1 MAARS
6 GAQYLEGLRD
16 GREVWYSGERVPDVT
31 THPVFA
37 AGAQSIARLYDLQ
50 HEPEYREVLTYLS
63 PKTGERVGL
72 SFLMPRQT
80 AELVQRR
87 TMLEVWAKASCGLL
101 AQSPD
106 YMNIGIMSLAAAH
119 DALAK
124 ADPRFGI
131 HALRYYEICREQDR
145 CLARVV
151 PTAWPQTTT
160 VSTPSAET
168 LPCLQ
173 VVAQKSTGV
182 VVRGTCML
190 APLALF
196 ADDLVVYGGAA
207 LQPGEGARA
216 LVCAVPVASPGVSL
230 VCRESVGPAGSHFDH
245 PLASRFEV
253 LDCIARFDDVL
264 IPWEGVFLH
273 SNVEL
278 YNRLES
284 SVRFFWQVGHQVV
297 TRQIA
302 KTVLL
307 LGIAHLLSETSGMTG
322 LLHVQEKLGE
332 IVTYVETLRSC
343 QRRAEVDAVMG
354 ANGVLYPQGDAVHA
368 ALRLFPMVYPRLIEI
383 LQRLGAGGYMMM
395 PSAGALQSPLAE
407 AITQCY
413 QGATVSATAR
423 MQLFRLAWDL
433 VGESFGARQQLYE
446 RYGVGD
452 PAHMLAARYLDYDKT
467 AAVERVQT
475 LLETAQWP

>member
-6 GAQYLEGLRD
+6 GAQYLEGLQD

-50 HEPEYREVLTYLS
+50 HEPAYGDVLTYPS
-63 PKTGERVGL
+63 PKTGERVGR
-72 SFLMPRQT
+72 SFLMPRRQE
-80 AELVQRR
+80 ELVHRR
-87 TMLEVWAKASCGLL
+87 TMMEVWAEASCGML

-119 DALAK
+119 DILAK

-131 HALRYYEICREQDR
+131 HTLRYYEICREQDR

-151 PTAWPQTTT
+151 PTAWPQTPKASPP
-160 VSTPSAET
+160 STET
-168 LPCLQ
+168 FPYLQ
-173 VVAQKSTGV
+173 VVAQQSAGV
-182 VVRGTCML
+182 VARGACML
-190 APLALF
+190 ATFAPF

-216 LVCAVPVASPGVSL
+216 LVCAVPVASPGISL
-230 VCRESVGPAGSHFDH
+230 VCRESVGRTGGRFDH
-245 PLASRFEV
+245 PLASRFEAM
-253 LDCIARFDDVL
+253 DCIALFDDVL
-264 IPWEGVFLH
+264 IPWERVFLH
-273 SNVEL
+273 SNIEL

-284 SVRFFWQVGHQVV
+284 SVRFLWQVGHQVV

-302 KTVLL
+302 KTILL
-307 LGIAHLLSETSGMTG
+307 LGIAHLLSDTIGISG
-322 LLHVQEKLGE
+322 LPHVQEQLGE
-332 IVTYVETLRSC
+332 IVTYLETLRSC
-343 QRRAEVDAVMG
+343 LRRAEVDAVMG

-383 LQRLGAGGYMMM
+383 LQLLGAEGYMMI
-395 PSAGALQSPLAE
+395 PSASDLESPIAE

-413 QGATVSATAR
+413 QGATVSATTR
-423 MQLFRLAWDL
+423 MQLFRLAWDM

-446 RYGVGD
+446 RYGAGD

-475 LLETAQWP
+475 LLETAHRP

>member
-16 GREVWYSGERVPDVT
+16 GREVWYSGERVSDVT

-50 HEPEYREVLTYLS
+50 HAPEYSDILTYPS
-63 PKTGERVGL
+63 PKTGARVGI
-72 SFLMPRQT
+72 SFLMPRREE
-80 AELVQRR
+80 ELVQRR
-87 TMLEVWAKASCGLL
+87 TMMEVWAAASCGML

-119 DALAK
+119 DVLAK
-124 ADPRFGI
+124 ADPRFGV

-145 CLARVV
+145 CLARLV
-151 PTAWPQTTT
+151 PTAWPQT
-160 VSTPSAET
+160 PMASASLTDT
-168 LPCLQ
+168 LPSLQ
-173 VVAQKSTGV
+173 VVAQTSAGLIA
-182 VVRGTCML
+182 RGACML
-190 APLALF
+190 ATFAPF
-196 ADDLVVYGGAA
+196 ADDLVVYGGTA

-216 LVCAVPVASPGVSL
+216 LVCAVPMASPGVSL
-230 VCRESVGPAGSHFDH
+230 VCRESAGQMGSHFDH

-253 LDCIARFDDVL
+253 MDCIVLFDNVL
-264 IPWEGVFLH
+264 IPWERVFLH

-302 KTVLL
+302 KTILL
-307 LGIAHLLSETSGMTG
+307 LGIAHLLSETSGLAG
-322 LLHVQEKLGE
+322 LLHMQEKLGE
-332 IVTYVETLRSC
+332 IVTYLETLRSC
-343 QRRAEVDAVMG
+343 LRRAEVDAVMG
-354 ANGVLYPQGDAVHA
+354 ANGVLYPQGDAIHA

-383 LQRLGAGGYMMM
+383 LQLLGAGGYMMM
-395 PSAGALQSPLAE
+395 PSAGDLASPLAG

-413 QGATVSATAR
+413 QGATGSATTR
-423 MQLFRLAWDL
+423 MQLFRLAWDI

-446 RYGVGD
+446 RYSAGD
-452 PAHMLAARYLDYDKT
+452 PAHMMAARYLDYDKT
-467 AAVERVQT
+467 AAVERVHT
-475 LLETAQWP
+475 LLEIVHQP